1 MPFPAMWQAGR
12 RKLNSHN
19 YTYLL
24 RCADDSLYCGWTNDL
39 EGRVRTHNAGR
50 GARYTRS
57 RRPVRLVYYEEFAT
71 REEAMSREWH
81 LKRMSRAGKERLIRE
96 GAGGAAPGETREEEA

>member
-1 MPFPAMWQAGR
+1 M
-12 RKLNSHN
+12 N
-19 YTYLL
+19 YTYILKL
-24 RCADDSLYCGWTNDL
+24 KNGNYYCGWTNDL
-39 EGRVRTHNAGR
+39 EERVRTHNAGR

-96 GAGGAAPGETREEEA
+96 GAGGPASGKTREEET